1 MSNGTFI
8 TMRDGILVTFYDG
21 TTKTYHTQILADP
34 TSIAYDPAVVEI
46 VDLQTMTVLYA
57 A

>member
-1 MSNGTFI
+1 MNSGTFV
-8 TMRDGILVTFYDG
+8 TMHDGILVTFYDG
-21 TTKTYHTQILADP
+21 TTKTYHTQILADH

-46 VDLQTMTVLYA
+46 IDLQTMTVLYA

>member
-1 MSNGTFI
+1 MDS
-8 TMRDGILVTFYDG
+8 GILVTFYDG
-21 TTKTYHTQILADP
+21 TTKTYHSEILNDP
-34 TSIAYDPAVVEI
+34 TSIAHDPAVVEV